1 MFLGR
6 GMYSFLLNILTGVK
20 GEYIS
25 LIIFNVFMGL
35 LYGMWE

>member
-1 MFLGR
+1 
-6 GMYSFLLNILTGVK
+6 MYSFLLNILMGVK

-35 LYGMWE
+35 VYVCGNNIYIY